1 MAELLSIARE
11 AARDLDP
18 FAATAYAS
26 IRDRI
31 VRLDLAPGCLISENS
46 LGHELGLSRTPVR
59 EALKRLEREYLVSIM
74 PRRGIVVTDV
84 DLRQQIQLM
93 EMRRGIEVRLVV
105 RGVERATPD
114 QQAEFSRLATSMQ
127 GFAEDGDLGSYVLLD
142 AQFDAIIETAC
153 ANRFLSDAMRPVHAL
168 IRRYWHTQKGA
179 EALRPALQ
187 QHVRI
192 VHAAAA
198 GDPEQARTEL
208 LTLCD
213 INEAHL
219 LQQMR

>member
-1 MAELLSIARE
+1 MAELLSIGRE

-31 VRLDLAPGCLISENS
+31 VRLDLAPGSLISENS
-46 LGHELGLSRTPVR
+46 LGLELGLSRTPVR
-59 EALKRLEREYLVSIM
+59 EALKRLEREYLVSIL
-74 PRRGIVVTDV
+74 PRRGIVVTEI
-84 DLRQQIQLM
+84 DLHQQLQLM
-93 EMRRGIEVRLVV
+93 EMRRGIEVRLVT
-105 RGVERATPD
+105 RGVERATSD
-114 QQAEFSRLATSMQ
+114 QQAEFSRLAAEMQ
-127 GFAEDGDLGSYVLLD
+127 HCADEADLGGYVLRD
-142 AQFDAIIETAC
+142 AQFDAIIEAAC

-168 IRRYWHTQKGA
+168 IRRYWHTQVRS

-187 QHVRI
+187 QHVRV

-198 GDPEQARTEL
+198 GNAEQARHEL

-213 INEAHL
+213 NNESHL